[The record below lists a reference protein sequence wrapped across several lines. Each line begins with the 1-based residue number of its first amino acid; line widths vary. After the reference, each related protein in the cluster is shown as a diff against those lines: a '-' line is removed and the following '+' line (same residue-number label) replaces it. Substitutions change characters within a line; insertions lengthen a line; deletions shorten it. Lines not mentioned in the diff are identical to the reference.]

1 MPKLKQITCS
11 IEIGHSRTRLTEYG
25 ARYSDGSV
33 ESFIAVP
40 ETQVPFC
47 IRVQSNG
54 YIAPGL
60 AAFVFMD
67 GQYQCNRNKLKLNIP
82 TDNMP
87 TNQYEVD
94 FCLRQKEEKT
104 ASGTFVGRD
113 WSFAQLDTC
122 KIRLFFFVLTAAFTD
137 IDSNRR
143 QCGDTQPELH
153 PERRHD

>member
-11 IEIGHSRTRLTEYG
+11 IELGQSNTTLKEYG
-25 ARYSDGSV
+25 ARYSDGCV

-47 IRVQSNG
+47 VRVKSNG

-60 AAFVFMD
+60 AVFVFMD
-67 GQYQCNRNKLKLNIP
+67 GQYQCNRNKLKLNLP

-87 TNQYEVD
+87 PNQYEVD

-113 WSFAQLDTC
+113 WSFAQLDIC
-122 KIRLFFFVLTAAFTD
+122 KTSLLLYHSST
-137 IDSNRR
+137 
-143 QCGDTQPELH
+143 H
-153 PERRHD
+153 

>member
-11 IEIGHSRTRLTEYG
+11 IELGQSRTKLREYG
-25 ARYSDGSV
+25 ARYSDGAV
-33 ESFIAVP
+33 ETFIAVP
-40 ETQVPFC
+40 ETHVPFC
-47 IRVQSNG
+47 VRVQSDG

-60 AAFVFMD
+60 AVFVFMD
-67 GQYQCNRNKLKLNIP
+67 GQYQCNRNKLKLSIP

-87 TNQYEVD
+87 KNQYEVD

-122 KIRLFFFVLTAAFTD
+122 KIKHQTSLCTH
-137 IDSNRR
+137 
-143 QCGDTQPELH
+143 CDTH
-153 PERRHD
+153 